1 MINIKVLLTTRTHY
15 FLSEAQEKEVLRAD
29 YTILYRNY
37 ATKSNYEIARINL
50 KEFNQKQI
58 EEYVSKNTRGEEA
71 TKNVLSIIKDTYNL
85 EELSTRPL
93 LLEMIV
99 KTLPTLENKKGINTA
114 DLYRAYTGIWIER
127 DDWRSQ
133 MTPEGKRA
141 FMWQLA
147 LKMFNKGG
155 DFSLHYSQ
163 LDRPDTDIEQV
174 CYIFVYKI

>member
-1 MINIKVLLTTRTHY
+1 M
-15 FLSEAQEKEVLRAD
+15 
-29 YTILYRNY
+29 
-37 ATKSNYEIARINL
+37 
-50 KEFNQKQI
+50 
-58 EEYVSKNTRGEEA
+58 SKNTRDAVA

-85 EELSTRPL
+85 DELSTRPL

-147 LKMFNKGG
+147 LKMFKQDG
-155 DFSLHYSQ
+155 DFSLHYRRLRKPQ
-163 LDRPDTDIEQV
+163 RKHLKKNFEKRD
-174 CYIFVYKI
+174 